1 MTQEEIVKWKA
12 EYKRIVYQYSLIR
25 DNEEK
30 IKQLHAWDKNGS
42 HDKAIIQRIDQRKE
56 LKEQLTVMLKG
67 KTYDEWK
74 LFSKHLIK
82 VTTKYNLTVK
92 RKEEMESLLNH
103 LNF

>member
-30 IKQLHAWDKNGS
+30 LKQLHVWDRNGS
-42 HDKAIIQRIDQRKE
+42 HQKSIIQRLDQRTQ
-56 LKEQLTVMLKG
+56 LKEQLTEMLKG

-74 LFSKHLIK
+74 FFSKFLIK
-82 VTTKYNLTVK
+82 ITTKYYKAVK
-92 RKEEMESLLNH
+92 KKEDLEAELNH
-103 LNF
+103 LTF

>member
-1 MTQEEIVKWKA
+1 MTQEEISKWKA

-30 IKQLHAWDKNGS
+30 LKQLHAWDKNGS
-42 HDKAIIQRIDQRKE
+42 HDKAIIQRLDQRKE
-56 LKEQLTVMLKG
+56 LKEQLTEMLKG

-82 VTTKYNLTVK
+82 VTTKYYKVVK
-92 RKEEMESLLNH
+92 QKEDLESTLNH
-103 LNF
+103 LTF

>member
-25 DNEEK
+25 NNEEK
-30 IKQLHAWDKNGS
+30 LKQLHAWDKNGS
-42 HDKAIIQRIDQRKE
+42 HDKAIIQRLDQRKQ
-56 LKEQLTVMLKG
+56 LKEQLTEMLKG

-82 VTTKYNLTVK
+82 VTSKYYKVVK
-92 RKEEMESLLNH
+92 QKEDLESVLNH
-103 LNF
+103 LAF

>member
-1 MTQEEIVKWKA
+1 MTQEEISKWKA

-30 IKQLHAWDKNGS
+30 LKQLHAWDKNGS
-42 HDKAIIQRIDQRKE
+42 HDKAIIQRLDQRKE

-82 VTTKYNLTVK
+82 VTTKYYKVVK
-92 RKEEMESLLNH
+92 QKEDLESTLNH
-103 LNF
+103 LTF

>member
-1 MTQEEIVKWKA
+1 MTQEEISKWKA

-30 IKQLHAWDKNGS
+30 LKQLHAWDKNGS
-42 HDKAIIQRIDQRKE
+42 HDKAIIQRLDQRKQ
-56 LKEQLTVMLKG
+56 LKEQLTEMLKG

-82 VTTKYNLTVK
+82 VITKYYKVVK
-92 RKEEMESLLNH
+92 QKEDLESTLNH
-103 LNF
+103 LTF